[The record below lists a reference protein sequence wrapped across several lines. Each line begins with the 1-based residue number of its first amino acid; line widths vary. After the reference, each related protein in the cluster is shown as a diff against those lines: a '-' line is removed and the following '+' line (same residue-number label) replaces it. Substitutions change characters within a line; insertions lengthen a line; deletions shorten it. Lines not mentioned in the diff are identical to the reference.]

1 MFSLDKENHAPV
13 VLTLLLHTMAIVG
26 LGLIGLGEAGI
37 FSAQAPDANSPAH
50 IRASVVNVAR
60 PDPSPEPQ
68 ESQPAEPVVAAE
80 IEPQPQAPALPEP
93 DPEPEPEP
101 VVSQQ
106 PEVEAQPVEGLQQ
119 AEVPKELP
127 LQQELQEVQQRV
139 QQILDEAQ
147 PVDLPSN
154 TDIASSIDERI
165 NSLIEPTIEQST
177 QALIDSTDSY
187 QQLSSSRA
195 RELAL
200 TYLARNKKL
209 VERNFNVGGV
219 SQKQLFAGLN
229 VLIKIKLDNEGKLL
243 GATIIKSSGNDLFDN
258 KAINAVRRVGQF
270 IIPSDPELSAR
281 YFREIVMDYSL

>member
-37 FSAQAPDANSPAH
+37 FSAQAPDASSPAH

-60 PDPSPEPQ
+60 PSPEPQ
-68 ESQPAEPVVAAE
+68 EPQPAEPVVAAE
-80 IEPQPQAPALPEP
+80 IEPQPQALPEP

-165 NSLIEPTIEQST
+165 NSLIEPTIEQPT
-177 QALIDSTDSY
+177 QALIESTDSY

-200 TYLARNKKL
+200 TYLTRNKKL